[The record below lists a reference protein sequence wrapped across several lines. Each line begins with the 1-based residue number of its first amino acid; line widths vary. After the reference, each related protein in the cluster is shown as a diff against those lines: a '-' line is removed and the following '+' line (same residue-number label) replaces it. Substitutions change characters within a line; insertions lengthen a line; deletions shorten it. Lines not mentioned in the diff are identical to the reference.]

1 MMNTLNWLKLRNA
14 LGRFLVVFAV
24 LTAGSNALAH
34 QQKEAYT
41 TVLFNDR
48 SGNLE
53 VSHRFY
59 IHDTEH
65 ALAHLFKGKADII
78 SDTNTQQ
85 KFADYIQ
92 SKFRLLNQDKQ
103 LLELGSVGYEVEGKF
118 FWVYQE
124 IPQPEDLQALYIQM
138 QALQEVWPA
147 QINQVNVERNGK
159 TKAVRINKDDEW
171 LKLPVNF

>member
-1 MMNTLNWLKLRNA
+1 MLTLIMA
-14 LGRFLVVFAV
+14 IISFHSA
-24 LTAGSNALAH
+24 AH

-41 TVLFNDR
+41 TVLFNER
-48 SGNLE
+48 TANLE

-78 SDTNTQQ
+78 SDQQTQQ
-85 KFADYIQ
+85 RFADYIQ
-92 SKFRLLNQDKQ
+92 QKFRLLNQDKQ
-103 LLELGSVGYEVEGKF
+103 LLELGSVGFEVEGKF

-124 IPQPEDLQALYIQM
+124 IPQPENLEALYIQM

-159 TKAVRINKDDEW
+159 TKAVRINNEDEW

>member
-1 MMNTLNWLKLRNA
+1 MLAMFSFNSA
-14 LGRFLVVFAV
+14 
-24 LTAGSNALAH
+24 AH

-48 SGNLE
+48 SGNIE

-65 ALAHLFKGKADII
+65 ALSHLFNGKADII
-78 SDTNTQQ
+78 SDQNTQQ
-85 KFADYIQ
+85 KFAGYIQ
-92 SKFRLLNQDKQ
+92 EKFRLLNQDKQ

-124 IPQPEDLQALYIQM
+124 IPQPSGLQALYIQM
-138 QALQEVWPA
+138 QALQDVWPA

-159 TKAVRINKDDEW
+159 TKAVRINKDDDW

>member
-1 MMNTLNWLKLRNA
+1 MLAIA
-14 LGRFLVVFAV
+14 LIV
-24 LTAGSNALAH
+24 LTPLSVNAH
-34 QQKEAYT
+34 QQKEAYS

-48 SGNLE
+48 TGNLE
-53 VSHRFY
+53 VAHRFY

-65 ALAHLFKGKADII
+65 ALSHLFSGKADII
-78 SDTNTQQ
+78 SDPVTQQ
-85 KFADYIQ
+85 KFAEYIQ
-92 SKFRLLNQDKQ
+92 HKFRLLNQDKA

-124 IPQPEDLQALYIQM
+124 IPQPENLTALFIQM
-138 QALQEVWPA
+138 QALQEIWPG